1 MSLAFSFFC
10 YRPSNTR
17 DSRLRYRIDRLIP
30 PVISVMRARLRALG
44 GGGGVGG
51 VSAGLCETLHAP
63 MCVFGV
69 KRIGARNSRSRA
81 DEQARERAS
90 ERERDTHFA
99 AQH

>member
-30 PVISVMRARLRALG
+30 PVISVMRASPGAR

-81 DEQARERAS
+81 AEQARERAS